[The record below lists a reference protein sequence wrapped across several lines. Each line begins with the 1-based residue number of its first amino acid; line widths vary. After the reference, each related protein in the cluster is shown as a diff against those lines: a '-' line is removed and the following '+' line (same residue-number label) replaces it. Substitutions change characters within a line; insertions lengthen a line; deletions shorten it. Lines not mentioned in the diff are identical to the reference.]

1 MKITPEKYKSLEI
14 YRHMEPYI
22 EYIDQI
28 YGTEYQKIINLLY
41 NESNQ
46 SS

>member
-1 MKITPEKYKSLEI
+1 
-14 YRHMEPYI
+14 MERYI

-28 YGTEYQKIINLLY
+28 YRKEYQKIINLLY

>member
-1 MKITPEKYKSLEI
+1 
-14 YRHMEPYI
+14 MEPYI

-28 YGTEYQKIINLLY
+28 HRAEYQKIINLLY